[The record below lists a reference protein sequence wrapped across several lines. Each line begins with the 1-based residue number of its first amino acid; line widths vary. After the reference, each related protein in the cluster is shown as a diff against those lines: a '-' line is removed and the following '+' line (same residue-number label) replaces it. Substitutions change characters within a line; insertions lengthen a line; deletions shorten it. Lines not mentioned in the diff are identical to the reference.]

1 MSEAVASEAPLTHLQ
16 SLLRTLLDDPVQT
29 ESVKQKT
36 LLGTIESWNIITVA
50 SDSYKLTLH
59 LYPDGRFRI
68 TTIVHLEEKELLK
81 VLEQFEDLG
90 FNVDID
96 VDRLIAV
103 KNMCTVD
110 IQIVR
115 KVAQLLRGLK
125 K

>member
-1 MSEAVASEAPLTHLQ
+1 VSEAVASEAPLTHLQ
-16 SLLRTLLDDPVQT
+16 SLLKTLLDDPVQM

-36 LLGTIESWNIITVA
+36 LFGTITSWNIIIVT

-68 TTIVHLEEKELLK
+68 TTIVHLEEKELSK

-90 FNVDID
+90 FNVDVD

-103 KNMCTVD
+103 KNMGTID

-115 KVAQLLRGLK
+115 KVAQVLRGLK

>member
-36 LLGTIESWNIITVA
+36 LLGTIENWNIITVA

-68 TTIVHLEEKELLK
+68 TTIVHLEEK
-81 VLEQFEDLG
+81 
-90 FNVDID
+90 
-96 VDRLIAV
+96 
-103 KNMCTVD
+103 
-110 IQIVR
+110 
-115 KVAQLLRGLK
+115 
-125 K
+125 